1 MLDFD
6 HFVMRHGEC
15 WVQDIV
21 ERIERYEGLRVEEGE
36 PLEARWAIAMGI
48 PVSEVSHINA

>member
-6 HFVMRHGEC
+6 TLVMRHGEC

-36 PLEARWAIAMGI
+36 ALEERWAAAMGL
-48 PVSEVSHINA
+48 PGSEEPRVCI